1 MKAKLRVGVVGYG
14 AIGRHH
20 ARNLALRDDITF
32 VGIADP
38 STATCLER
46 PLNPDLSVVK
56 QKNLLRKALCS
67 LLETGLKETVA

>member
-1 MKAKLRVGVVGYG
+1 MPEFTFEIIKLLNGVRV
-14 AIGRHH
+14 IR
-20 ARNLALRDDITF
+20 
-32 VGIADP
+32 IADP